1 MIHADSLKN
10 LEGND
15 DYSVGHIGTN
25 GALRLAK
32 ALWWMLARLAGW
44 DGGVVDLPNKVYLP
58 LVSE

>member
-1 MIHADSLKN
+1 VIHADSLKD

-15 DYSVGHIGTN
+15 DSSVGHIGAN